1 MIGNETRRVLFTC
14 LLLAVCIIST
24 PALIFTQETDETE
37 SQLENT
43 EPRKSVSAEDVSKLE
58 RIVSRLRNMEFKDKV
73 KIGFKNKK
81 ELKKRMLEDYQAEEG
96 SKESANIQKV
106 LVKLGL
112 IPSDLDLN
120 KFMVELY
127 TELIAGFYDSEAK
140 ELYLIELE
148 EGEKTPQE
156 VLRFEWNYGVPYTN
170 FTGVHELTH
179 ALQDQNYN
187 LKTLP
192 MNSLEN
198 DDIATAVQAL
208 VEGDA
213 SYVMYDYLMQ
223 RIGRDLALFVDIIGD
238 ADNVPMGGGDLIDGA
253 PNYIKETLAFPYA
266 QGLQFVLKVKS
277 EYGWDMIDNMYKN
290 RLPSSTEQILHPEKY
305 TSKEPDNPTTVTL
318 PDLTGFLPA
327 EQYEKLFENVIGEF
341 TLTILIKEYLPS
353 VKNKKIAAGW
363 GGDKYIV
370 FEKKGV
376 PLSKEQQEKV
386 ESLINALEKGAQKNA
401 KKVESELFVF
411 GMAAMPFLKER
422 RIKAENAETMQA
434 IKRVEEKIQDANT
447 MLVWYTT
454 WDTAKDAK
462 EFYDEFLKLLAK
474 KYDDAEIIEQTTV
487 KDEGKTIWSLESNA
501 VSLEIRDKTV
511 LVIECV
517 PRGILAKVS
526 ASVWQNTKTE
536 ELKEVKRIE
545 PEEKKEKEEKKE
557 AEE

>member
-1 MIGNETRRVLFTC
+1 MIFNKSRSINFLC
-14 LLLAVCIIST
+14 LLIAACIIST
-24 PALIFTQETDETE
+24 PLLIFTQEPDESE
-37 SQLENT
+37 SQPENN

-81 ELKKRMLEDYQAEEG
+81 ELKKKIVDDYQSEEW
-96 SKESANIQKV
+96 SKESANIQKA
-106 LVKLGL
+106 LVKMGL
-112 IPSDLDLN
+112 IPSELDLN
-120 KFMVELY
+120 KFMVELL
-127 TELIAGFYDSEAK
+127 TEQIAGFYDPEAK
-140 ELYLIELE
+140 ELYLIEAD
-148 EGEKTPQE
+148 EGEKMSPEALQIE
-156 VLRFEWNYGVPYTN
+156 MLFGVPYTN

-187 LKTLP
+187 LRTLP

-223 RIGRDLALFVDIIGD
+223 RIGRDLALFPDIIGNM
-238 ADNVPMGGGDLIDGA
+238 DNVPLGGKDVFSTA
-253 PNYIKETLAFPYA
+253 PNYIKEGLLFPYM
-266 QGLQFVLKVKS
+266 QGLHFVLKVKS
-277 EYGWDMIDNMYKN
+277 EYGWDMIDNMYEK
-290 RLPSSTEQILHPEKY
+290 RLPASTEQILHPEKY
-305 TSKEPDNPTTVTL
+305 TSKEPDNPITVTL

-353 VKNKKIAAGW
+353 IKNKQIAAGW
-363 GGDKYIV
+363 GGDKFAV
-370 FEKKGV
+370 FEKKGN

-386 ESLINALEKGAQKNA
+386 KDLINELEKGKPENA
-401 KKVESELFVF
+401 KKAESELFLLGISTV
-411 GMAAMPFLKER
+411 PFLKESW
-422 RIKAENAETMQA
+422 IKAENAEVKQV
-434 IKRVEEKIQDANT
+434 IKRAEEKIQDANT

-462 EFYDEFLKLLAK
+462 EFYDAFFKLLAK
-474 KYDDAEIIEQTTV
+474 KYDNAEIIEQTAA

-501 VSLEIRDKTV
+501 VSLEIRDKMV
-511 LVIECV
+511 LVIECI

-526 ASVWQNTKTE
+526 SSVWQNTKTE

-545 PEEKKEKEEKKE
+545 LEEKKEEEK
-557 AEE
+557 